1 MSSRYECDCLS
12 VFLAGKECTKK
23 NVLKKYTPPSAM
35 SDCCSVKEGCNC
47 TPRKIKNL
55 CAAAASGA
63 LAVNRANC
71 VCQGGGGVGGGGV

>member
-1 MSSRYECDCLS
+1 
-12 VFLAGKECTKK
+12 
-23 NVLKKYTPPSAM
+23 M

-71 VCQGGGGVGGGGV
+71 VCQGGGGVGGGGG